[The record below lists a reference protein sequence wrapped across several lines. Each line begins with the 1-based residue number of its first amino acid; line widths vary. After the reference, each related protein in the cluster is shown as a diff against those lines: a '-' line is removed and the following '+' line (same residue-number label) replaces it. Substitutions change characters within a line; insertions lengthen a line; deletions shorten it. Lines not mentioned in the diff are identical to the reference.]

1 MVGTSG
7 QTKRLSIRTRRSKL
21 QLNCR
26 IDMRVRQAG
35 ALHLEHVMAHVKAN
49 VGRGQIVG
57 ARAESDVEGGKHF
70 SGIVCANSWKPPE
83 RMLLRRHG
91 ATQLYGTAPTSNQT
105 STLACLRFV

>member
-1 MVGTSG
+1 MVGASG
-7 QTKRLSIRTRRSKL
+7 ETKRLSVRTRRSKL

-70 SGIVCANSWKPPE
+70 SEIVCANSWKPTE
-83 RMLLRRHG
+83 RMLLSRHD
-91 ATQLYGTAPTSNQT
+91 ATRCMGQPRQVTKLLQIGRAH
-105 STLACLRFV
+105 V